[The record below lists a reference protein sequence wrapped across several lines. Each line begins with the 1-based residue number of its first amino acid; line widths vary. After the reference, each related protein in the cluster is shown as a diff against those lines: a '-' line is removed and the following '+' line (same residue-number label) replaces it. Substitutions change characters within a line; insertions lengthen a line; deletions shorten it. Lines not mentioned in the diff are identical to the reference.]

1 MPWWKADSAPKHG
14 LFDQKTKKK
23 KTFLT
28 STEEIL
34 SSQHVK
40 PNILNGEN
48 LPILCCCDSAGALVM
63 VGEWSILTSSN
74 NRTPVLC
81 WKIHSTIPALG
92 DVGAAKW
99 SCLRWSQTSPSEYQ
113 ITCSYS
119 SGFSS
124 SKHKVTP
131 CQQPADGEKEHP
143 RKLKEHAWKRSYKY
157 QANSIALRFLQSFFK
172 SLQKRLKR
180 SLIWSGPV
188 EGMCVCVYVCVF
200 IFK

>member
-92 DVGAAKW
+92 DDGAAKW
-99 SCLRWSQTSPSEYQ
+99 SCLRWSQTSPSKYQ
-113 ITCSYS
+113 IILLDFPHPNTRLHRVNNQQMEKRNIP
-119 SGFSS
+119 GS
-124 SKHKVTP
+124 SKNTLGNG
-131 CQQPADGEKEHP
+131 AI
-143 RKLKEHAWKRSYKY
+143 
-157 QANSIALRFLQSFFK
+157 NT
-172 SLQKRLKR
+172 RL
-180 SLIWSGPV
+180 IP
-188 EGMCVCVYVCVF
+188 
-200 IFK
+200 